1 MKVKKMPRWL
11 RDTLSVVGAMSILL
25 IAYNLFMVKH
35 PDWTLVPVQIVLALL
50 AVGVWSFLSDRS
62 RRRRQ
67 LAAQKQAAVAKRRA
81 EEQKQAALEEVVN
94 AQKRRQRNQQHQQ
107 PK

>member
-1 MKVKKMPRWL
+1 MKVKKIPRWL
-11 RDTLSVVGAMSILL
+11 RDTLSVVGVMSILL

-50 AVGVWSFLSDRS
+50 AVGVWRFLSERS
-62 RRRRQ
+62 QRRRQ
-67 LAAQKQAAVAKRRA
+67 LAAEKQAAVAKQRA
-81 EEQKQAALEEVVN
+81 EEERQAALQAVTD
-94 AQKRRQRNQQHQQ
+94 AQKRRQRNQRHQQ